1 MSLTFFPNM
10 FLSILY
16 LWALLV
22 SKPTMILAISVLM
35 IMVKEFLLVDRTTL
49 ELTLHKK

>member
-1 MSLTFFPNM
+1 MSLTFFQNM

-22 SKPTMILAISVLM
+22 SKPTMILATLLVLM
-35 IMVKEFLLVDRTTL
+35 IMVKEFLSVD
-49 ELTLHKK
+49 

>member
-22 SKPTMILAISVLM
+22 SKPTMILAILS
-35 IMVKEFLLVDRTTL
+35 INDYGQGIFIGRPNNP
-49 ELTLHKK
+49 